1 MANGSL
7 PDEQDFLRFWQF
19 YPLKVSKGD
28 ARKAWAQTSKIRPP
42 IDEILA
48 ALQRYIAFKNA
59 SEFLSYK
66 YPATFLRAECW
77 SDEYETPKVEA
88 SRPSITC
95 STCKQQSYF
104 WTDGVCNPCWKKRMG
119 FANG

>member
-1 MANGSL
+1 M
-7 PDEQDFLRFWQF
+7 DDFDSFWQA

-42 IDEILA
+42 IEEILA

-59 SEFLSYK
+59 SDFLSYK

-77 SDEYETPKVEA
+77 ADVYETPKVEA

-95 STCKQQSYF
+95 MTCRQKAF
-104 WTDGVCNPCWKKRMG
+104 TWTDGKCNGCWRTYMG
-119 FANG
+119 MDKESA